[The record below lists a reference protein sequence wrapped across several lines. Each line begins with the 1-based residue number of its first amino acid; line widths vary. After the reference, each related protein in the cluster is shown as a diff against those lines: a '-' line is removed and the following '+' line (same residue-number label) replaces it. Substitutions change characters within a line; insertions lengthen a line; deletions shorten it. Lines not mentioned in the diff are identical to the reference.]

1 MPRTTETVSYTH
13 LDVYKRQD
21 LLILLSDIDGVYDK
35 DPNTYED
42 AVLIEHIANVAEIKA
57 SIDMKGKS
65 RFGTG
70 GIVTKLHAA
79 EMVNEYGISMIL
91 ANSHKQDI
99 LNKLAE
105 GQEKATV
112 FCSE

>member
-1 MPRTTETVSYTH
+1 
-13 LDVYKRQD
+13 
-21 LLILLSDIDGVYDK
+21 
-35 DPNTYED
+35 
-42 AVLIEHIANVAEIKA
+42 
-57 SIDMKGKS
+57 MKGKS